1 MFHVCVRGVLWQM
14 DQMPSG
20 DLPKAGPSAR
30 LPLLRLEDVCYSGAV
45 RLLIPPPAGPCSWWR
60 ALTVCVRVFRW
71 ALVEQQSGAKR
82 EIQEVS
88 NVLLKWNIYVRRDEC
103 RSS

>member
-1 MFHVCVRGVLWQM
+1 MHVFGW
-14 DQMPSG
+14 
-20 DLPKAGPSAR
+20 
-30 LPLLRLEDVCYSGAV
+30 
-45 RLLIPPPAGPCSWWR
+45 
-60 ALTVCVRVFRW
+60 ALG
-71 ALVEQQSGAKR
+71 LVEQQSGAKR